1 MSDMKLS
8 IIILCW
14 NDLGV
19 ISNCL
24 QSIYATIHSTAFEVI
39 VSDNGSTDGSV
50 DFIRQNFPRVQVIE
64 NRTNLR
70 FAKANNVGIR
80 ASRGEYTLILNP
92 DTIIHDGTLD
102 QLVVFAEQHPEAG
115 AFGCR
120 VLNPDG
126 TYQIS
131 ARPFV
136 SLRGEWIAAL
146 HLRPLGYLS
155 DWFLADSYI
164 GWKGDT
170 QRTIDRHSGCFLL
183 ARGDLLKRLGG
194 FDEQF
199 FYYYEDL
206 DLCRRI
212 WEAGYSIIFHPDV
225 TITHL
230 GGQSTR
236 RSPVAFQ
243 LDSQITRY
251 RYFYKCWGRQGARS
265 ARRVALVALF
275 LRRLG
280 FGFLQLISPSQA
292 GKSRSEAIRVTF
304 EWNLRVDPVRLVEN
318 GEEPRLMAEPVGRV
332 LER

>member
-1 MSDMKLS
+1 MKLS

-24 QSIYATIHSTAFEVI
+24 RSIYASTHSTEFEVI
-39 VSDNGSTDGSV
+39 VSDNGSTDGTAE
-50 DFIRQNFPRVQVIE
+50 FIRKNFPQVHVIE
-64 NRTNLR
+64 NGTNLR

-80 ASRGEYTLILNP
+80 ASQGEYILILNP
-92 DTIIHDGTLD
+92 DTIIHEGTLD
-102 QLVVFAEQHPEAG
+102 KLVVFADQHPEAG

-136 SLRGEWIAAL
+136 SLRGEWIVAL
-146 HLRPLGYLS
+146 KLRPLAYFS

-170 QRTIDRHSGCFLL
+170 RRTIDRHSGCFILG
-183 ARGDLLKRLGG
+183 RGDLLRRLGG

-212 WEAGYSIIFHPDV
+212 WDAGYSILFNPEM

-230 GGQSTR
+230 GGQSTK

-251 RYFYKCWGRQGARS
+251 RYFYKYWGRQGVRRARQ
-265 ARRVALVALF
+265 VALVALF
-275 LRRLG
+275 LRR
-280 FGFLQLISPSQA
+280 FGYGLLQLVSPSEA
-292 GKSRSEAIRVTF
+292 GKNRLEALRLTF
-304 EWNLRVDPVRLVEN
+304 EWNLRVNPVRLVEN
-318 GEEPRLMAEPVGRV
+318 GEEPKLLAEPVGRV

>member
-1 MSDMKLS
+1 MKLS
-8 IIILCW
+8 IVILCW
-14 NDLGV
+14 NDLEV
-19 ISNCL
+19 IVNCL
-24 QSIYATIHSTAFEVI
+24 QSIYASTHSTEFEVI

-50 DFIRQNFPRVQVIE
+50 EFIRENFPRVQVIE
-64 NRTNLR
+64 NGTNLR

-80 ASRGEYTLILNP
+80 ASKGEYTLILNP

-102 QLVVFAEQHPEAG
+102 KLARFADLHAEAG

-126 TYQIS
+126 SYQVS
-131 ARPFV
+131 ARPSA

-155 DWFLADSYI
+155 DWFLSDSYV

-170 QRTIDRHSGCFLL
+170 QRTVDRHSGCFILI
-183 ARGDLLKRLGG
+183 RGDLLKRLGG

-199 FYYYEDL
+199 FYYYEDM

-212 WEAGYSIIFHPDV
+212 REAGYSIIYTPEV

-230 GGQSTR
+230 GGQSTK
-236 RSPVAFQ
+236 RSPMAFQ

-251 RYFYKCWGRQGARS
+251 RYFYKYFGKRGARGC
-265 ARRVALVALF
+265 RRASLVSLF

-280 FGFLQLISPSQA
+280 HGLEQLVSPSDV
-292 GKSRSEAIRVTF
+292 GKSRLEALRLTF
-304 EWNLRVDPVRLVEN
+304 EWNMRVDPVRLVEN
-318 GEEPRLMAEPVGRV
+318 GEEPKLRSEPVGRV

>member
-1 MSDMKLS
+1 MKLS

-24 QSIYATIHSTAFEVI
+24 QSIYASTHSTEFEVI
-39 VSDNGSTDGSV
+39 VSDNGSTDGTAE
-50 DFIRQNFPRVQVIE
+50 FIRKNFPQVHVIE
-64 NRTNLR
+64 NGTNLR

-80 ASRGEYTLILNP
+80 ASQGEYILILNP
-92 DTIIHDGTLD
+92 DTLIHDGTLD
-102 QLVVFAEQHPEAG
+102 KLVVFADQHPEAG

-136 SLRGEWIAAL
+136 SLRGEWIVAL
-146 HLRPLGYLS
+146 KLRSLGYFS
-155 DWFLADSYI
+155 DWFLGDSYI

-170 QRTIDRHSGCFLL
+170 QRTIDRHSGCFIL
-183 ARGDLLKRLGG
+183 ARGDLLRRLGG

-212 WEAGYSIIFHPDV
+212 WDGGYSIIFNPEM

-230 GGQSTR
+230 GGQSTK

-251 RYFYKCWGRQGARS
+251 RYYYKYWGRQGVRRARQ
-265 ARRVALVALF
+265 VALVALF
-275 LRRLG
+275 LRRVG
-280 FGFLQLISPSQA
+280 FGLLQLVSPSA
-292 GKSRSEAIRVTF
+292 GGKCRSEALRLTF
-304 EWNLRVDPVRLVEN
+304 EWNLRVNPVRLVEN
-318 GEEPRLMAEPVGRV
+318 GEEPKLMTEPIGRV